1 VTATACFSGNNVLFP
16 GCKSGYMVSKI
27 TKQNSSDWNRVPLS
41 TALFPAPRSLHLSP
55 SAGPGSEAEI
65 SLAIDRDL
73 PAQGFRLS
81 TDATGIRIQY
91 ADAAG
96 LRYAQQAL
104 DQLRSSTDFET
115 TGVEVEDWPDFAVR
129 GFMLDVSRDRVPTRA
144 TLLRLL
150 DLMSLAR
157 INHFELYME
166 HTFAYAD
173 HPVVWMDASPLTAAD
188 IHWLDDQCVAR
199 GIALVPNQ
207 NSLGHME
214 RWLAHPE
221 YKDRAL
227 NPEGF
232 VMMDQQ
238 RPAATV
244 QPTTENAEFVSGLLA
259 ELASHFRARRINIGA
274 DEPFELIVD
283 QGDGVMPRDNAQ
295 VYFDYVKQV
304 ITGLTA
310 TGYTVEFWADV
321 FGEHPELMGQVPE
334 GAVPLI
340 WQYDSASLTRAVVE
354 RATETQKRHW
364 ESVGLDVVEL
374 QSGFRGRGRV
384 LTDAGEP
391 FWVAPG
397 TGAWQSITGR
407 TENALEVLIDA
418 AEFGIAHSAPG
429 YLTTAWGDHGAYDPP
444 AISFGPMIFGGAV
457 SWNLAANRDLDLVS
471 VLNERV
477 LHDPTGISGRVLVDI
492 GRAAAALDAPLL
504 NASQLFTVLH
514 GAGELRDGPWPAPAG
529 LDAADEI
536 LRVALDELDSAD
548 PAALDADTILREV
561 RQAIRLARFGVAVLR
576 LGPGGIDT
584 LGSREARAL
593 LVRFEGLLEEHRR
606 TWLLRSRVGGL
617 TDSVNRL
624 APLRRKLTILAAAHT
639 ESAR

>member
-1 VTATACFSGNNVLFP
+1 
-16 GCKSGYMVSKI
+16 M
-27 TKQNSSDWNRVPLS
+27 PLS
-41 TALFPAPRSLHLSP
+41 TAVFPAPRSLHLSP
-55 SAGPGSEAEI
+55 SAGPGTDAEVVVTVDTQ
-65 SLAIDRDL
+65 LR
-73 PAQGFRLS
+73 PQGFRLS
-81 TDATGIRIQY
+81 TNATGIHITY
-91 ADAAG
+91 ADGAG

-104 DQLRSSTDFET
+104 DQLRSSPDFES
-115 TGVEVEDWPDFAVR
+115 TGIEIEDWPDFAVR
-129 GFMLDVSRDRVPTRA
+129 GFMLDVSRDRVPTRG

-150 DLMSLAR
+150 DLMALAR

-173 HPVVWMDASPLTAAD
+173 HPNVWMDASPLTASD

-221 YKDRAL
+221 YRDRAL
-227 NPEGF
+227 HPEGF
-232 VMMDQQ
+232 LMMDQH

-244 QPTTENAEFVSGLLA
+244 QPTAENAEFVGDLLE
-259 ELASHFRARRINIGA
+259 ELAGHFRARRINIGA

-283 QGDGVMPRDNAQ
+283 QGEGVMPGDTAQ

-304 ITGLTA
+304 ITRLTER
-310 TGYTVEFWADV
+310 GYNVEFWADV
-321 FGEHPELMGQVPE
+321 FGEHPELMGQVPA

-354 RATETQKRHW
+354 RATDDQRRRW
-364 ESVGLDVVEL
+364 DSVGLDVVEL

-407 TENALEVLIDA
+407 TENAVEILTDA
-418 AEFGIAHSAPG
+418 AEFGIENNAPG
-429 YLTTAWGDHGAYDPP
+429 FLTTAWGDHGAYDPP
-444 AISFGPMIFGGAV
+444 SVSFGPMIFGGAV
-457 SWNLAANRDLDLVS
+457 SWGLAANRDVDLAS

-514 GAGELRDGPWPAPAG
+514 GVGDLRDGPWPEPAG
-529 LDAADEI
+529 IDAADTI
-536 LRVALDELDSAD
+536 LREALDELDGAD
-548 PAALDADTILREV
+548 PAALDADVILREV
-561 RQAIRLARFGVAVLR
+561 RQAIRLARFGASILR
-576 LGPGGIDT
+576 LGRGGIDT
-584 LGSREARAL
+584 LGSREARVL
-593 LVRFEGLLEEHRR
+593 LVRLENLLEEHRR

-624 APLRRKLTILAAAHT
+624 APIRQKLTILAAAVDSEAT
-639 ESAR
+639 Q